1 MYARHA
7 VWCGGHIKLLLLAV
21 FYVEQQIHFMGASIL
36 ELDLYM
42 RFEMLKLII
51 KSTVIW
57 DVTPSGLVDRF

>member
-1 MYARHA
+1 MCTRRA
-7 VWCGGHIKLLLLAV
+7 VWCGGHIKLLVLAV
-21 FYVEQQIHFMGASIL
+21 FCVEQQISFMGASIL

-51 KSTVIW
+51 KGTVIW